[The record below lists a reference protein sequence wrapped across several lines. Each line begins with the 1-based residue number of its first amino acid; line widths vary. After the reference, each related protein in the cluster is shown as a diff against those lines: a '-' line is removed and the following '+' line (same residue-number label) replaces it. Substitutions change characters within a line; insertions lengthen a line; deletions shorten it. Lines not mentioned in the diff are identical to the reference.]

1 VYKKGLDLFMEHACA
16 PIPEREAQQLEATE
30 LRNKDAPSQSSTY
43 LQILLNKFQKI
54 LSRCSLESGTWIYF
68 PVLARPRGSDT
79 LYAQTDR
86 LEVPV
91 RGGGA
96 IHASILE
103 SITILGEE
111 RVRNYFKKNYIDAN
125 NRPDRSGTNEEHGVI
140 LSKMS
145 STVKQL
151 KAEKDLRIK
160 RATASTKVEIKKIM
174 KIDDIIEEYNKLR
187 DDNKQLK
194 LSKLRKSGMNHEAY
208 ADELGKARRTLLR
221 RSQD

>member
-1 VYKKGLDLFMEHACA
+1 
-16 PIPEREAQQLEATE
+16 
-30 LRNKDAPSQSSTY
+30 
-43 LQILLNKFQKI
+43 
-54 LSRCSLESGTWIYF
+54 
-68 PVLARPRGSDT
+68 
-79 LYAQTDR
+79 
-86 LEVPV
+86 
-91 RGGGA
+91 
-96 IHASILE
+96 
-103 SITILGEE
+103 
-111 RVRNYFKKNYIDAN
+111 
-125 NRPDRSGTNEEHGVI
+125 
-140 LSKMS
+140 MS